1 MNTQVQ
7 TQNLPI
13 KVEEFTSIL
22 QTAPDMLSTNQQSVS
37 RCNNAGQGLLDT
49 IEANGEINSDEL
61 DAKVAEFISKAKI
74 TVKKMNERRSPLTQL
89 LTRISKEFTSLEA
102 EINHTNANSI
112 PAKLQSYRNKYAEMK
127 IAEIR
132 KQEEAA
138 KKQREIENEKSE
150 YRSDLSMSLEAHYAK
165 YLDNA
170 SEALYKFFNELT
182 LNNFDSNAEQIESF
196 SNVYP
201 ALTHFSIFK
210 DSFFSVHLTDKDKT
224 EIKKQVVPGMM
235 ESCKKRYAD
244 SIQNIKDDL
253 IMKLSSRKRELQEIE
268 ELREKD
274 AEAAKR
280 AIEAAKKREEE
291 AEKQRE
297 LERKKQEEEDRL
309 KAQAKAAEAELLNSF
324 NNTAEMV
331 PTNIPD
337 AKVTKKIKVN
347 NVKGF
352 LEIYQMWFLSDGMD
366 MPIPELEK
374 IHKRMITLCEKRANK
389 NGEFLTSAFV
399 EYVDDVKAK

>member
-7 TQNLPI
+7 IQNLPI

-37 RCNNAGQGLLDT
+37 RCNDAGQGLLDT

-61 DAKVAEFISKAKI
+61 DAKIADFIQKAKI

-89 LTRISKEFTSLEA
+89 LTRISKEFTTLET
-102 EINHTNANSI
+102 EINYTNKDSVT
-112 PAKLQSYRNKYAEMK
+112 AKLQLHRNKYAEK
-127 IAEIR
+127 KLAEI
-132 KQEEAA
+132 KKKEAAA

-150 YRSDLSMSLEAHYAK
+150 YRSDLTMSLEAHYSK
-165 YLDNA
+165 YLVDA
-170 SEALYKFFNELT
+170 SADLYKFFNELT
-182 LNNFDSNAEQIESF
+182 LSNFDLNAEQIENF
-196 SNVYP
+196 SNSYP
-201 ALTHFSIFK
+201 ALNHFSLYK
-210 DSFFSVHLTDKDKT
+210 DVFLSVHLTDKDKT

-235 ESCKKRYAD
+235 ESCKNRYAD

-268 ELREKD
+268 ELSKKD

-280 AIEAAKKREEE
+280 VTEAAKQREVE
-291 AEKQRE
+291 AAKQRE
-297 LERKKQEEEDRL
+297 VDRKKQEEDDRL
-309 KAQAKAAEAELLNSF
+309 KAQTKAAEAELLNSF

-366 MPIPELEK
+366 MTIPELEK

-389 NGEFLTSAFV
+389 DGELLTSAFI
-399 EYVDDVKAK
+399 EYIDDVKAK